1 AVGQKITNSSY
12 MVSYASFLKE
22 CSTRKDVENK
32 IQFFRDNIIAEPP
45 RIWES
50 FFNEVLA
57 RMEPLEQMPAMS
69 VFRVKPD
76 RELLTLLTRDNI
88 LKKYVIRAENHHII
102 VKTSD
107 VSKVKKR
114 LALFGFFIS

>member
-1 AVGQKITNSSY
+1 
-12 MVSYASFLKE
+12 
-22 CSTRKDVENK
+22 
-32 IQFFRDNIIAEPP
+32 
-45 RIWES
+45 
-50 FFNEVLA
+50 
-57 RMEPLEQMPAMS
+57 MEPLEQVPAMS